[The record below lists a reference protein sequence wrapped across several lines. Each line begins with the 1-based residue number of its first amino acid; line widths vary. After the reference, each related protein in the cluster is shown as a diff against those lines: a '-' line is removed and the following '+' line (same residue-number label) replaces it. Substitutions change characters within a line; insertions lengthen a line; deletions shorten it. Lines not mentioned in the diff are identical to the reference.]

1 MIVQDFVLDKIGW
14 RVKVFYAVTGYYL
27 YDIMEAMR
35 KIGCRGVHLHDAYRQ
50 IFNSEL
56 NTGLTYSNPSRRE
69 SVMVI
74 ACASSADEFAN
85 SLQHEQRHL
94 ERHIAESLGIDPYSE
109 DASYL
114 AGDISAAMFPYAKKL
129 LCDGC
134 RQKMLKK
141 FGR

>member
-1 MIVQDFVLDKIGW
+1 
-14 RVKVFYAVTGYYL
+14 
-27 YDIMEAMR
+27 
-35 KIGCRGVHLHDAYRQ
+35 
-50 IFNSEL
+50 
-56 NTGLTYSNPSRRE
+56 
-69 SVMVI
+69 MVI
-74 ACASSADEFAN
+74 ACTSSADEFAN

-94 ERHIAESLGIDPYSE
+94 ERHIAESIGIDPYSE

-114 AGDISAAMFPYAKKL
+114 AGDISAAMFPCAKKL